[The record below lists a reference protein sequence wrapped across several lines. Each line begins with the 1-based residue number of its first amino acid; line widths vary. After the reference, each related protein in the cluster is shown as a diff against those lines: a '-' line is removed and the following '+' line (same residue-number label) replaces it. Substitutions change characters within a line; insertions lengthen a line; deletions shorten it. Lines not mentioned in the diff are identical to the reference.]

1 MNTRPIRYLNR
12 EISWLEFNQRVLNL
26 AGSPEIPLLE
36 RVKFLAITA
45 GNLDEFFKVRV
56 GGLRLAQVNGT
67 HQVDLTE
74 MNVEQQLA
82 VITDRVKSLTA
93 EQDKIFTGI
102 LGDLH
107 KNGIRKF
114 DCESLSDDQLEFVER
129 YFDDE
134 VAATISPMA
143 IGRDQPF
150 PLLASAKLCLCIRLA
165 VDKSKRL
172 GPDTKSDSEED
183 RFVIIP
189 IGNTFRR
196 LFSLPDSDGF
206 SFLLIEEIVEIF
218 LGKFFP
224 GQEVLDWTTFRIT
237 RNADIVLNEDMMLDL
252 LQEMSQLLDARKES
266 KIVRLEVDSQTSTE
280 ILTFLKEVTETDDQ
294 MIFKIEGPIDLT
306 GLFELAAIHGFA
318 KLKDEPWL
326 PQPSPDFS
334 DGANILDAI
343 AEKDRLLI
351 HPYQK
356 FDPVVEFVQTAASD
370 PNVIAIKQTLYRTS
384 KNSKIVDALIEAAE
398 NGKQVTAIVE
408 LKARFDEERNIKGA
422 KQLEQAGVDVIYGVR
437 GLKTHAKLCIVV
449 RRESRGIQRYVH
461 FGTGNY
467 NESTAKLYSDVSYFT
482 NNEKLG
488 YEAVMFFNAITGLS
502 VPQPLRYLAAAPI
515 NLKDTLLD
523 FIQAEIGNARRGGA
537 CEINAKLNSLADQQV
552 IDALYEASQAG
563 IKINLNIR
571 GICCLRPGVPG
582 LSENVRVISIVDRL
596 LEHSRIIHFHHG
608 GDDLVFISSADW
620 MGRNLN
626 RRAELMVP
634 IEDSQCRQLLLSQLK
649 LYFKDNV
656 RASVLKADGTYSLD
670 ETAGN
675 EPFRVQEYLFQQACD
690 MYSAFSNPKA
700 TVFKAHRGES
710 A

>member
-1 MNTRPIRYLNR
+1 MYRCQFEQSSQIDRTFDLKNHLVVCFRNFFEERK
-12 EISWLEFNQRVLNL
+12 NL
-26 AGSPEIPLLE
+26 RA
-36 RVKFLAITA
+36 
-45 GNLDEFFKVRV
+45 
-56 GGLRLAQVNGT
+56 
-67 HQVDLTE
+67 
-74 MNVEQQLA
+74 
-82 VITDRVKSLTA
+82 
-93 EQDKIFTGI
+93 
-102 LGDLH
+102 
-107 KNGIRKF
+107 
-114 DCESLSDDQLEFVER
+114 
-129 YFDDE
+129 
-134 VAATISPMA
+134 
-143 IGRDQPF
+143 
-150 PLLASAKLCLCIRLA
+150 RLA
-165 VDKSKRL
+165 VDF
-172 GPDTKSDSEED
+172 KSDD
-183 RFVIIP
+183 
-189 IGNTFRR
+189 
-196 LFSLPDSDGF
+196 LA
-206 SFLLIEEIVEIF
+206 
-218 LGKFFP
+218 FF
-224 GQEVLDWTTFRIT
+224 
-237 RNADIVLNEDMMLDL
+237 
-252 LQEMSQLLDARKES
+252 
-266 KIVRLEVDSQTSTE
+266 TS
-280 ILTFLKEVTETDDQ
+280 
-294 MIFKIEGPIDLT
+294 
-306 GLFELAAIHGFA
+306 
-318 KLKDEPWL
+318 
-326 PQPSPDFS
+326 
-334 DGANILDAI
+334 
-343 AEKDRLLI
+343 
-351 HPYQK
+351 
-356 FDPVVEFVQTAASD
+356 
-370 PNVIAIKQTLYRTS
+370 
-384 KNSKIVDALIEAAE
+384 
-398 NGKQVTAIVE
+398 
-408 LKARFDEERNIKGA
+408 
-422 KQLEQAGVDVIYGVR
+422 
-437 GLKTHAKLCIVV
+437 
-449 RRESRGIQRYVH
+449 IQRYVH

>member
-1 MNTRPIRYLNR
+1 MSAGSSKYINR
-12 EISWLEFNQRVLNL
+12 EISWLDFNQRVLNL
-26 AGSPEIPLLE
+26 AAAPDVPLLE

-45 GNLDEFFKVRV
+45 SNLDEFFKVRV
-56 GGLRLAQVNGT
+56 GGLRLAQENNT
-67 HQVDLTE
+67 HQVDITGMDVDQQIAAVTE
-74 MNVEQQLA
+74 
-82 VITDRVKSLTA
+82 RVKKMTG
-93 EQDKIFTGI
+93 EQSQILESIFS
-102 LGDLH
+102 DLRQS
-107 KNGIRKF
+107 NIFKF
-114 DCESLSDDQLEFVER
+114 DCESLADEQLAIIER

-134 VAATISPMA
+134 VSAAIAPIA
-143 IGRDQPF
+143 IDRTQPF
-150 PLLASAKLCLCIRLA
+150 PLLTSAKLCLCVRLA
-165 VDKSKRL
+165 FDDTLQLVKRND
-172 GPDTKSDSEED
+172 GDEPQD
-183 RFVIIP
+183 RFVIVP
-189 IGNTFRR
+189 IGNTFKR
-196 LFSLPDSDGF
+196 LFSLPNPAGF
-206 SFLLIEEIVEIF
+206 SFVLIEEIVEIF

-237 RNADIVLNEDMMLDL
+237 RNADIVLNEDMMHDL
-252 LQEMSQLLDARKES
+252 LEEMSQLLDARKES
-266 KIVRLEVDSQTSTE
+266 KIVRLEVARETGSE
-280 ILTFLKEVTETDDQ
+280 ILSFLKEVTQTEDDRV
-294 MIFKIEGPIDLT
+294 FKIDGPIDLT
-306 GLFELAAIHGFA
+306 GLFELASIQGFA
-318 KLKDEPWL
+318 DLKDEPWL

-334 DGANILDAI
+334 EGENIFETIAAN
-343 AEKDRLLI
+343 DRLLI
-351 HPYQK
+351 HPYHK
-356 FDPVVEFVQTAASD
+356 FDPVVELVQAAATD
-370 PNVIAIKQTLYRTS
+370 PEVIAIKQTLYRTS

-422 KQLEQAGVDVIYGVR
+422 KLLEQAGVDVIYGVQ

-449 RRESRGIQRYVH
+449 RRESRGIQRYLH

-467 NESTAKLYSDVSYFT
+467 NESTAKLYSDISYFT

-502 VPQPLRYLAAAPI
+502 VPQPLRHLAAAPI

-523 FIQAEIGNARRGGA
+523 YIQAEIGHARKGGA
-537 CEINAKLNSLADQQV
+537 CEINAKLNSLVDVQI

-571 GICCLRPGVPG
+571 GICCLRPGVQG
-582 LSENVRVISIVDRL
+582 LSENIHVVSIVDRF

-626 RRAELMVP
+626 RRAELLVP
-634 IEDSQCRQLLLSQLK
+634 IEDNQCRQMLLASLK
-649 LYFKDNV
+649 VYFDDNV
-656 RASVLKADGTYSLD
+656 KASVLNADGTYSPIEAD
-670 ETAGN
+670 GKN
-675 EPFRVQEYLFQQACD
+675 PFRVQEFLYQQACE